1 MCQEEDSVVLGR
13 REGVDEPR
21 LLHGL
26 LHARDDDVVG
36 VVSHVV
42 KEAKGEHAHARGS
55 ADEQLVAGAEMLA
68 RRGVQS
74 TSERRGGGGWGVMH
88 DGRGAGGQ
96 GAMNEHRR
104 LHSRV

>member
-74 TSERRGGGGWGVMH
+74 TSERRG
-88 DGRGAGGQ
+88 RAGGQ